1 MVPVLHSYNH
11 LTLLNFLS
19 SGSLVELKCLHYIM
33 VEADSHLRLLPASI
47 LDINKMFKYIDMIS
61 MGI

>member
-1 MVPVLHSYNH
+1 MVAALHSCNH
-11 LTLLNFLS
+11 TTLLNVLS

>member
-1 MVPVLHSYNH
+1 
-11 LTLLNFLS
+11 
-19 SGSLVELKCLHYIM
+19 M

-47 LDINKMFKYIDMIS
+47 LDINKMFEYIDMIS

>member
-1 MVPVLHSYNH
+1 
-11 LTLLNFLS
+11 
-19 SGSLVELKCLHYIM
+19 M